1 MQYNSKNKLIKKTN
15 LNNKRKLKKVNQK
28 LKPLNKLNQFRLNN
42 RPKLLKNLLKRI
54 RIKIHIQMQMLSLQK
69 L

>member
-15 LNNKRKLKKVNQK
+15 LNNKRKKKKVNQK